1 MRDWNED
8 HHSCNEALSAQL
20 KEDEPRLISM
30 YMYYWN
36 EDTFS
41 IEVLIGIGAL
51 IDKNKFD
58 GRWLERVRLL

>member
-20 KEDEPRLISM
+20 EEDEPRLISM

-58 GRWLERVRLL
+58 GCLLERVRLL

>member
-8 HHSCNEALSAQL
+8 HHSYNEALRAQL

-30 YMYYWN
+30 CTYYWN

-51 IDKNKFD
+51 IDKNKFH
-58 GRWLERVRLL
+58 GRLLERVRLL